1 MKTRHTGAV
10 TGGHLGCAIFHPIW
24 SLDLAYTERKQARQ
38 AMFRNVGCY
47 LAFEQQT
54 QPRYRARSG
63 NRTRD
68 TLVGDKC
75 SHLCAMSSPPLN
87 NNVSLK
93 ESHTLCSKLLYTNQS
108 FHNCPNCE
116 RLQSSKTVEKFV
128 LLLSR

>member
-10 TGGHLGCAIFHPIW
+10 TGGHLGCAIFDPIW

-47 LAFEQQT
+47 LVFEQQT
-54 QPRYRARSG
+54 QPTYRAKSG

-75 SHLCAMSSPPLN
+75 SHLCAMSAPP
-87 NNVSLK
+87 
-93 ESHTLCSKLLYTNQS
+93 
-108 FHNCPNCE
+108 
-116 RLQSSKTVEKFV
+116 
-128 LLLSR
+128 